1 MIYRALRRQGWIAA
15 LLVASYA
22 HAATLTGIQGEVL
35 VSRAGSDFRPVQNT
49 TDVFP
54 GDSVTVKPGGIAH
67 IVYSDGC
74 DVTVQTGGII
84 TVTEPS
90 PCAARLR
97 AAQDPANLPPP
108 TQGITTGTIVVGGLA
123 LTGIA
128 AGVILL
134 SRDKSKPASP

>member
-1 MIYRALRRQGWIAA
+1 MMARGFRRQGWIVG

-22 HAATLTGIQGEVL
+22 NAATLTGIQGEVL
-35 VSRAGSDFRPVQNT
+35 VSRAGSDFKAVQNT

-54 GDSVTVKPGGIAH
+54 GDSITVKPGGLAH
-67 IVYSDGC
+67 IIYNDGC

-90 PCAARLR
+90 PCAAR
-97 AAQDPANLPPP
+97 AKATQDPTNLPTPN
-108 TQGITTGTIVVGGLA
+108 QGITPGTLVVGGLA
-123 LTGIA
+123 VTGIA
-128 AGVILL
+128 VGVVLL